1 MFEGKMPSEIR
12 VKGQSKAEAE
22 KLGAVLSIIPFGRNR
37 GSKLASEQHPG
48 FLLGRDSWKDQK
60 VD

>member
-1 MFEGKMPSEIR
+1 MLEGKMPSGIR
-12 VKGQSKAEAE
+12 IKRQSKAEAK
-22 KLGAVLSIIPFGRNR
+22 KLGAVLAIIPFGRSLW
-37 GSKLASEQHPG
+37 SKLAPEQHPG